1 MAEWNLRLA
10 ASEQKTAWV
19 PNHEPGSGR
28 ERSDAR
34 TEGSPKSERKE
45 NTKQKEVSRGQVQI
59 GCPRK
64 VEMQRMN
71 TERER
76 KRNKKGE
83 FMEEKMEG
91 EEEKEKSSVDRE
103 AIFLL

>member
-28 ERSDAR
+28 ERSDVR
-34 TEGSPKSERKE
+34 TEGILKSERKE
-45 NTKQKEVSRGQVQI
+45 KSKQKEVSRGQVQR

-64 VEMQRMN
+64 LRC
-71 TERER
+71 RE
-76 KRNKKGE
+76 
-83 FMEEKMEG
+83 
-91 EEEKEKSSVDRE
+91 
-103 AIFLL
+103 